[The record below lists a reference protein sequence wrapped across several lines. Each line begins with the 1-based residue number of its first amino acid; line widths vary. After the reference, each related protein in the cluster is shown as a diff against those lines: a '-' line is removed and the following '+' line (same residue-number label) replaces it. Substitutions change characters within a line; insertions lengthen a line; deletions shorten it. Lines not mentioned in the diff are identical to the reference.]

1 MDKQISKS
9 QLRRERNTKLM
20 KWGGA
25 TLLVV
30 LGVTALIVS
39 LEKGINRRDV
49 RLGAAEQGALET
61 TVNATGRVVPAF
73 EEVINSPVDTRILK
87 VYAQAG
93 DSVEEGAPL
102 LQLDLE
108 TAETNYSKLLNE
120 RDMRRQELTQLQLNN
135 RTQLSELAM
144 QIEVKQMQVNQL
156 KVEVENERR
165 LDSLGSGTGDRVRQ
179 AETAY
184 TTGKLEL
191 RQLRERLANEKLR
204 NAAAEKVQ
212 SLNVS
217 SFEQDLALMRR
228 TLDQG
233 RIPAPHAGVLTY
245 IANEIGRRITA
256 GEKVAVVSDL
266 SQFKIE
272 GEVAEGSSD
281 RVGVGSE
288 VIVRI
293 GKTELKGTVTNL
305 TPQAKGG
312 VISFTVKLEDPRN
325 LRLRSGLRTEL
336 SVSYGYKSSVL
347 RIPNGQYFKGPGEYN
362 LFVKDGDNHLSQRKV
377 RLGDSNRDYVEVLS
391 GLNAGDSVAVSDMEQ
406 FNKSKTLKLK

>member
-9 QLRRERNTKLM
+9 QLRRERNTKLI

-25 TLLVV
+25 TLLVA

-144 QIEVKQMQVNQL
+144 QIEVKQMQVNLL

-325 LRLRSGLRTEL
+325 PRLRSGLRTEL

>member
-120 RDMRRQELTQLQLNN
+120 RDMQRQELTQLQLNN

-325 LRLRSGLRTEL
+325 PRLRSGLRTEL

>member
-212 SLNVS
+212 NLNVS

-293 GKTELKGTVTNL
+293 GKTELKGIVTNL

-325 LRLRSGLRTEL
+325 PRLRSGLRTEM

>member
-312 VISFTVKLEDPRN
+312 VISFTVKLEDHRN
-325 LRLRSGLRTEL
+325 PRLRSGLRTEL

>member
-9 QLRRERNTKLM
+9 QLRRERNTKLI

-25 TLLVV
+25 TLLVA

-325 LRLRSGLRTEL
+325 PRLRSGLRTEL

-362 LFVKDGDNHLSQRKV
+362 LFVKDGNNHLSQRKV

>member
-25 TLLVV
+25 TLLVA

-120 RDMRRQELTQLQLNN
+120 RDMRRQELTQLQLKN

-325 LRLRSGLRTEL
+325 PRLRSGLRTEL

>member
-9 QLRRERNTKLM
+9 QLRRERNTKLI

-25 TLLVV
+25 TLLVA

-325 LRLRSGLRTEL
+325 PRLRSGLRTEL

-406 FNKSKTLKLK
+406 FNKSRTLKLK

>member
-25 TLLVV
+25 TLLVA

-212 SLNVS
+212 SLNVN

-325 LRLRSGLRTEL
+325 PRLRSGLRTEL

>member
-293 GKTELKGTVTNL
+293 GKTELKGIVTNL

-325 LRLRSGLRTEL
+325 PRLRSGLRTEL

>member
-233 RIPAPHAGVLTY
+233 RIPTPHAGVLTY

-325 LRLRSGLRTEL
+325 PRLRSGLRTEL

>member
-305 TPQAKGG
+305 TPQAKG
-312 VISFTVKLEDPRN
+312 E
-325 LRLRSGLRTEL
+325 
-336 SVSYGYKSSVL
+336 
-347 RIPNGQYFKGPGEYN
+347 
-362 LFVKDGDNHLSQRKV
+362 
-377 RLGDSNRDYVEVLS
+377 
-391 GLNAGDSVAVSDMEQ
+391 
-406 FNKSKTLKLK
+406 

>member
-293 GKTELKGTVTNL
+293 GKTELKGIVTNL

-325 LRLRSGLRTEL
+325 PRLRSGLRTEM

>member
-9 QLRRERNTKLM
+9 QLRRERNTKLI

-25 TLLVV
+25 TLLVA

-73 EEVINSPVDTRILK
+73 EEVINSPIDTRILK

-325 LRLRSGLRTEL
+325 PRLRSGLRTEL

>member
-9 QLRRERNTKLM
+9 QLRRERNTKLI

-25 TLLVV
+25 TLLVA

-49 RLGAAEQGALET
+49 RLGAAEQGVLET

-325 LRLRSGLRTEL
+325 PRLRSGLRTEL

>member
-9 QLRRERNTKLM
+9 QLRRERNTKLI

-25 TLLVV
+25 TLLVA

-73 EEVINSPVDTRILK
+73 EEAINSPVDTRILK

-325 LRLRSGLRTEL
+325 PRLRSGLRTEL

>member
-25 TLLVV
+25 ALLVA
-30 LGVTALIVS
+30 LGATALIVS

-135 RTQLSELAM
+135 RTQLSELAT

-325 LRLRSGLRTEL
+325 PRLRSGLRTEL

>member
-25 TLLVV
+25 ALLVA
-30 LGVTALIVS
+30 LGATALIVS

-93 DSVEEGAPL
+93 DSMEEGAPL

-325 LRLRSGLRTEL
+325 PRLRSGLRTEL

>member
-9 QLRRERNTKLM
+9 QLRRERNTKLI

-25 TLLVV
+25 TLLVA

-288 VIVRI
+288 VIVHI

-325 LRLRSGLRTEL
+325 PRLRSGLRTEL

>member
-25 TLLVV
+25 ALLVA
-30 LGVTALIVS
+30 LGATALIVS

-325 LRLRSGLRTEL
+325 PRLRSGLRTEL

>member
-325 LRLRSGLRTEL
+325 PRLRSGLRTEL

-391 GLNAGDSVAVSDMEQ
+391 GLNAGDSVAVSAMEQ

>member
-25 TLLVV
+25 TLLVA

-325 LRLRSGLRTEL
+325 PRLRSGLRTEL

>member
-30 LGVTALIVS
+30 LGLTALIVS

-325 LRLRSGLRTEL
+325 PRLRSGLRTEL

>member
-245 IANEIGRRITA
+245 IANEKGRRITA

-325 LRLRSGLRTEL
+325 PRLRSGLRTEL

>member
-9 QLRRERNTKLM
+9 QLRRERNTKLI

-25 TLLVV
+25 TLLVA

-325 LRLRSGLRTEL
+325 PRLRSGLRTEL

>member
-9 QLRRERNTKLM
+9 QLRRERNTKLI

-25 TLLVV
+25 TLLVA

-272 GEVAEGSSD
+272 GEVAEGNSD

-325 LRLRSGLRTEL
+325 PRLRSGLRTEL

>member
-9 QLRRERNTKLM
+9 QLRRERNTKLI

-25 TLLVV
+25 TLLVA

-325 LRLRSGLRTEL
+325 PRLRSGLRTEL

-362 LFVKDGDNHLSQRKV
+362 LLVKDGDNHLSQRKV

>member
-9 QLRRERNTKLM
+9 QLRRERNTKLI

-25 TLLVV
+25 TLLVA

-256 GEKVAVVSDL
+256 GEKAAVVSDL

-325 LRLRSGLRTEL
+325 PRLRSGLRTEL

>member
-135 RTQLSELAM
+135 HTQLSELAM

-156 KVEVENERR
+156 KEEVENERR

-325 LRLRSGLRTEL
+325 PRLRSGLRTEL

>member
-9 QLRRERNTKLM
+9 QLRRERNTKLI

-25 TLLVV
+25 TLLVA

-156 KVEVENERR
+156 KVEAENERR

-325 LRLRSGLRTEL
+325 PRLRSGLRTEL

>member
-9 QLRRERNTKLM
+9 QLRRERNTKLI

-25 TLLVV
+25 TLLVA

-217 SFEQDLALMRR
+217 SFERDLALMRR

-325 LRLRSGLRTEL
+325 PRLRSGLRTEL

>member
-9 QLRRERNTKLM
+9 QLRRERNTKLI

-25 TLLVV
+25 TLLVA

-325 LRLRSGLRTEL
+325 PRLRSGLRTEL

-406 FNKSKTLKLK
+406 FKKSKTLKLK

>member
-20 KWGGA
+20 KWGGT

-217 SFEQDLALMRR
+217 SFEQDLVLMRR

-325 LRLRSGLRTEL
+325 PRLRSGLRTEL

>member
-191 RQLRERLANEKLR
+191 RQLRECLANEKLR

-325 LRLRSGLRTEL
+325 PRLRSGLRTEL

>member
-49 RLGAAEQGALET
+49 QLGAAEQGALET

-233 RIPAPHAGVLTY
+233 RIPAPHTGVLTY

-325 LRLRSGLRTEL
+325 PRLRSGLRTEL

>member
-102 LQLDLE
+102 LQLNLE

-120 RDMRRQELTQLQLNN
+120 RDMQRQELTQLQLNN

-325 LRLRSGLRTEL
+325 PRLRSGLRTEL

>member
-9 QLRRERNTKLM
+9 QLRRERNTKLI

-25 TLLVV
+25 TLLVA

-217 SFEQDLALMRR
+217 SFEQDLVLMRR

-325 LRLRSGLRTEL
+325 PRLRSGLRTEL

>member
-20 KWGGA
+20 KWGSA

-49 RLGAAEQGALET
+49 QLGAAEQGALET

-325 LRLRSGLRTEL
+325 PRLRSGLRTEL

>member
-9 QLRRERNTKLM
+9 QLRRERNTKLI
-20 KWGGA
+20 KWGCA
-25 TLLVV
+25 TLLVA

-325 LRLRSGLRTEL
+325 PRLRSGLRTEL

>member
-9 QLRRERNTKLM
+9 QLRRERNTKLI

-25 TLLVV
+25 TLLVA

-325 LRLRSGLRTEL
+325 PRLRSGLRTEL

-347 RIPNGQYFKGPGEYN
+347 RIPNGQYFKGLGEYN